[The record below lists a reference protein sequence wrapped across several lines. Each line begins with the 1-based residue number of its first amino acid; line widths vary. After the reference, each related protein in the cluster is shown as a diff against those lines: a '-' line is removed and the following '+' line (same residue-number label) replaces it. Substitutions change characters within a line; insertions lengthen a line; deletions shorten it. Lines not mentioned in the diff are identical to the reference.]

1 MIPFYVPFNNTGYP
15 VAAQRAIGHA
25 ELLCNSYADY
35 KKQIVEEMTHMFA
48 DYGFNAHQDITSIV
62 LNRWIH
68 AHISPQQGF
77 YFSESG
83 NDVPIEIVKRTLFA
97 LQLKVTTSR

>member
-35 KKQIVEEMTHMFA
+35 EKQIVEEMTHMFA

-62 LNRWIH
+62 LNRWSH
-68 AHISPQQGF
+68 THISPQQGF

-97 LQLKVTTSR
+97 LQLKVATSR

>member
-25 ELLCNSYADY
+25 ELLCNSYADDE
-35 KKQIVEEMTHMFA
+35 KQIVEEMTHMCA

-77 YFSESG
+77 YFSESD